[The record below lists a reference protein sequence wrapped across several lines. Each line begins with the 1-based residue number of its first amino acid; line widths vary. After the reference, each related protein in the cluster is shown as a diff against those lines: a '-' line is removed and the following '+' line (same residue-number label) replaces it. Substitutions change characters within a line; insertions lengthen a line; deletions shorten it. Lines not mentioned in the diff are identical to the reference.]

1 MLGLTLLFFCSGKHF
16 SDEVVSDR
24 VSLFFPKAFGSYRP
38 INSFPKIDSISCES
52 GLLKS
57 VMSVF

>member
-1 MLGLTLLFFCSGKHF
+1 MLGLTLLFFCSVKHF

-24 VSLFFPKAFGSYRP
+24 VSLLFPKEVGSYRP
-38 INSFPKIDSISCES
+38 INSFTKIDSFSCES